1 MAVCKNMAH
10 GILVARPK
18 PDFTGAARVCVDRYS
33 LSLMIRF
40 NLLIKINFN
49 NRSQMKSIVRKLLIA
64 LAAIS
69 LMPIAGYCSDSPI
82 NSDTFD
88 GYFSRYGNDGT
99 PGSTTGK
106 SLYIKL
112 YPDQWVVLL
121 YIPFPYAKS
130 VAPETVHQVF
140 AEVRSLVNGSAFV
153 KNKFGLLDE
162 AATANVEPY
171 LIQNGRAL
179 FACGSSGTCAAN
191 FIDGN
196 IQIIK
201 QGILGEHIIEY
212 VHVRE

>member
-1 MAVCKNMAH
+1 MN
-10 GILVARPK
+10 
-18 PDFTGAARVCVDRYS
+18 
-33 LSLMIRF
+33 
-40 NLLIKINFN
+40 
-49 NRSQMKSIVRKLLIA
+49 SIVRKLLLV

-69 LMPIAGYCSDSPI
+69 IMPIAGYCSEPAI

-106 SLYIKL
+106 SLYIKY
-112 YPDQWVVLL
+112 YPDKWVILL
-121 YIPFPYAKS
+121 YIPFPYSTS

-140 AEVRSLVNGSAFV
+140 AKVKAMVNSSAFV
-153 KNKFGLLDE
+153 KDKFGLLDE

-171 LIQNGRAL
+171 HIENGRAL
-179 FACGSSGTCAAN
+179 FACGSSGTCATK

-212 VHVRE
+212 EHVRE